1 MLMNKVIIVFVSL
14 LFVAGCKSTKNL
26 ESDLTKQGFVIVT
39 VLDNRKVD
47 GCQLLLADYNNKRYE
62 PATLPDSVRVNG
74 LKIGVKFSFVK
85 GGVSA
90 CMGGQLIKVSEI
102 VYLKK

>member
-47 GCQLLLADYNNKRYE
+47 GCQFLLADYNNKRYE

-85 GGVSA
+85 VGVSA